1 MFYLD
6 CRLLVVI
13 IVLLSHKVDQTTQS
27 LNVLSPVPD
36 LYCHFIR
43 PHDRNFFFLILYPF
57 LLHMGRIVTLF
68 LWLAPVWVKFRSKT
82 WIWLNFEENQLPNQ
96 VCLNRVLA
104 VIFLIMLFDILVLK
118 HKL

>member
-43 PHDRNFFFLILYPF
+43 PHDRNFFFFDFVPFFVTYGEDCHAILMVGSG
-57 LLHMGRIVTLF
+57 LG
-68 LWLAPVWVKFRSKT
+68 
-82 WIWLNFEENQLPNQ
+82 
-96 VCLNRVLA
+96 
-104 VIFLIMLFDILVLK
+104 
-118 HKL
+118 